1 MGKGGETITSIRE
14 RSGARMQ
21 LDPEDRFAA
30 DRPLRIVGTE
40 EQVKTARLMVIELFK
55 EHDPA
60 AAGVLALST
69 RAMNSTD
76 VISNLD
82 QYRAVRREIPIPRSS
97 VGRVIGRGGETIRR
111 LQETS
116 GARIQFSDGTVRM
129 TPISLLPFWGFPFAS
144 PSRSDTLLIYPTG
157 IPCRCAV
164 LVALRPCSS
173 SCAQLSS
180 FAL

>member
-1 MGKGGETITSIRE
+1 MSSSNTFSRVAPCQVGFLMGKGGETITSIRE

-129 TPISLLPFWGFPFAS
+129 TPISLLPF
-144 PSRSDTLLIYPTG
+144 
-157 IPCRCAV
+157 
-164 LVALRPCSS
+164 
-173 SCAQLSS
+173 
-180 FAL
+180 